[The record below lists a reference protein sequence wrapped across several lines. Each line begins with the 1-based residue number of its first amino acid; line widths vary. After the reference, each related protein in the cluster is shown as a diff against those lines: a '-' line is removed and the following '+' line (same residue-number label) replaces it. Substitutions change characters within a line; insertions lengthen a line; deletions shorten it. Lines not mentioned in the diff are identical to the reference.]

1 MLTQVDSYGNM
12 DIWKKILE
20 KDIEFTVKTDL
31 TYGREYVYSLQY
43 HLVRRGRMRP
53 LITLRNNFLF
63 LRSEL

>member
-12 DIWKKILE
+12 DE

-53 LITLRNNFLF
+53 VITLRNNFLF

>member
-12 DIWKKILE
+12 E

-31 TYGREYVYSLQY
+31 TYGREYEYSLQY

-53 LITLRNNFLF
+53 VITLRNNFLF

>member
-1 MLTQVDSYGNM
+1 M
-12 DIWKKILE
+12 E
-20 KDIEFTVKTDL
+20 KDIEFTVKIDL

-53 LITLRNNFLF
+53 VITLRNNFLF

>member
-1 MLTQVDSYGNM
+1 MCGIKFRIQLGYM
-12 DIWKKILE
+12 E

-31 TYGREYVYSLQY
+31 TYGREYEYSLQY

-53 LITLRNNFLF
+53 VITLRNNFLF

>member
-1 MLTQVDSYGNM
+1 M
-12 DIWKKILE
+12 E

-53 LITLRNNFLF
+53 GITLRNNFLF